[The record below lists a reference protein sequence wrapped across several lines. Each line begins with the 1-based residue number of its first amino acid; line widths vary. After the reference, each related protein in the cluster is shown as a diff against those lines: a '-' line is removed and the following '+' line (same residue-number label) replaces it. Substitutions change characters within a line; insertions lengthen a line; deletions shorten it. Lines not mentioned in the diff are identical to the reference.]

1 MKPERNN
8 QVEEE
13 IQKEKDDLSDS
24 RRRALFK
31 NVEEMFTRFSSIL
44 RTAQIYDSNNLA
56 FIGQVNPLFS
66 LIQKIINESG
76 EAVFHLREN
85 TLFFNAMRVKFDFLS
100 YNRFKLL
107 ADEFIK
113 KHIGAIAFLP
123 GLDAEELTQFV
134 ILLAKTK
141 VKDSE
146 DPFGDFKAK
155 VESQD
160 IRHISLDKV
169 HPFEIALSEK
179 PEETKQTA
187 KKVFFKSVS
196 HLKHLFDNGTQQKTL
211 GLKMTRRLIQRLI
224 NIISR
229 DEAFMIGLTSIKNYD
244 DYTANHSANVSVL
257 ALCFGRRLGLEKKE
271 LLDLGISA
279 FFHDIGKLE
288 IPKDIIDKKG
298 ELTEEEREIMQR
310 HTYYGAGKLICLK
323 EVSYLPLKALYV
335 ALEHHVWANCNG
347 YPRHWKRDNINLYSK
362 LIKICDFFDA
372 ITTKRPYRENIL
384 NRDEAIG
391 VMLEKSGEEFDTVLI
406 KVFVNMVGIYPIGTL
421 VALDSGELGVVAETN
436 SEVAFILRPKVKLI
450 TDSVGSKINGE
461 IVDLT
466 ETDPETKQY
475 KRTIIKSLNHEKYG
489 VRPPD
494 YFLAQA
500 D

>member
-1 MKPERNN
+1 V
-8 QVEEE
+8 QEE
-13 IQKEKDDLSDS
+13 IQKEKDDLSGF
-24 RRRALFK
+24 RRKALFK
-31 NVEEMFTRFSSIL
+31 NIEEMFIRFSSIL

-56 FIGQVNPLFS
+56 FIGQINPLFS
-66 LIQKIINESG
+66 LIQKIINDSG

-85 TLFFNAMRVKFDFLS
+85 TLFINATRVKFDFLS

-107 ADEFIK
+107 ADELTK
-113 KHIGAIAFLP
+113 KHIGSIAFLP

-141 VKDSE
+141 ILDKK
-146 DPFGDFKAK
+146 DPFEDFKAK
-155 VESQD
+155 MENEE
-160 IRHISLDKV
+160 IRHILLDRI

-196 HLKHLFDNGTQQKTL
+196 HLKHIFNNGAQQKML
-211 GLKMTRRLIQRLI
+211 GLKMTRRLIQSLI
-224 NIISR
+224 NLISH

-257 ALCFGRRLGLEKKE
+257 ALCFGRRLGLERKE
-271 LLDLGISA
+271 LLDVGISA

-323 EVSYLPLKALYV
+323 EVSYLPLNALYV
-335 ALEHHVWANCNG
+335 ALEHHVWANFNG
-347 YPRHWKRDNINLYSK
+347 YPRHWKKDNINLYSK

-372 ITTKRPYRENIL
+372 ITTRRPYRGNIL
-384 NRDEAIG
+384 NRDEAIAL
-391 VMLEKSGEEFDTVLI
+391 MLEKSGEEFDTNLI
-406 KVFVNMVGIYPIGTL
+406 KVFVNMVGVYPVGTL
-421 VALDSGELGVVAETN
+421 VALDSSELGIVVETN
-436 SEVAFILRPKVKLI
+436 SEVAFIIRPKVKLI
-450 TDSVGSKINGE
+450 TDSAGNKINGE
-461 IVDLT
+461 VVDLT
-466 ETDPETKQY
+466 ETDRETKQY
-475 KRTIIKSLNHEKYG
+475 KRTIIKSLDHEKYG
-489 VRPPD
+489 IKPAD
-494 YFLAQA
+494 YFLTQTN
-500 D
+500 